1 MTYIYQTPYYN
12 PYHAVYYRQNKK
24 IKTDIV
30 KNEDDIFTQLKL
42 TIKKIFCM
50 HEN

>member
-1 MTYIYQTPYYN
+1 MTYIYHTPYYN
-12 PYHAVYYRQNKK
+12 PYHAVYCRQNKK

-30 KNEDDIFTQLKL
+30 NNADDIFTQLKL

-50 HEN
+50 QEN